1 MSTSPK
7 PSSSSSQQLSSSSG
21 SSDSPFSIGTH
32 RWTRLLFF
40 GVILYLAFLP
50 LWWFVLPA
58 IAGVAGVAA
67 DLIYTAVDGR
77 VSIASSGRII
87 TVLVSAPGGR
97 TTSSGLRLDT
107 VTYGLP
113 MLAALVA
120 VTRADSLLA
129 KLRGFLLG
137 AGVMIVLTVFAV
149 MAWAKL
155 ATLRVDEELSQSGN
169 RSSFLYYAFHGYAFS
184 QPAVAVAL
192 WLGLM
197 MLGLFINKK
206 KESVA
211 PIAGTARNAPCPCGS
226 GRKYKKCCGLAPS
239 R

>member
-1 MSTSPK
+1 
-7 PSSSSSQQLSSSSG
+7 L
-21 SSDSPFSIGTH
+21 SDSPFSIGSH

-40 GVILYLAFLP
+40 AVILYLAFLP
-50 LWWFVLPA
+50 LWWFALPPLA
-58 IAGVAGVAA
+58 AVTGVAA
-67 DLIYTAVDGR
+67 NLIYSVVDGR
-77 VSIASSGRII
+77 VSIGTSGHII
-87 TVLVSAPGGR
+87 TVLVSVRGGG
-97 TTSSGLRLDT
+97 TNSSGLRLDT

-120 VTRADSLLA
+120 VTRADSLIA

-137 AGVMIVLTVFAV
+137 AGVMVVLTLLAV
-149 MAWAKL
+149 MAWAKI
-155 ATLRVDEELSQSGN
+155 ATLRIDEELTQSGN

-197 MLGLFINKK
+197 MLGLFIDKK
-206 KESVA
+206 KESVT
-211 PIAGTARNAPCPCGS
+211 PIAGTSRNAPCPCGS
-226 GRKYKKCCGLAPS
+226 GRKYKKCCGLASS